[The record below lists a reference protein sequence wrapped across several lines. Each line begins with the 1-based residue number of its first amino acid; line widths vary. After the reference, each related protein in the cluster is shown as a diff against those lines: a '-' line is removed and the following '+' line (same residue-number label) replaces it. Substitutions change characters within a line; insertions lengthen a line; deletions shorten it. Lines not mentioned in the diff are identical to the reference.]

1 MKESNSKPRA
11 RLRAGARRRAR
22 TRAVTWPRG
31 LATAETRAKGNQ
43 VILSIFGS
51 LVNEARATS
60 LFLISINKCNN
71 IIGMQLVDNQIPKMK
86 ILYLIFSPSQIC
98 YQRWRMKC
106 CWLICGVQ
114 IKICR
119 FSLRVWRTSLP
130 AATLSGIKPIVVHI
144 NTGNAATISF
154 LFT

>member
-1 MKESNSKPRA
+1 MHAVSQKCHKLWKKAIVNQEPGSEPVRGGGRGHAGSRGHVDRRQWRHGPREIRSYWA
-11 RLRAGARRRAR
+11 SLVLWS
-22 TRAVTWPRG
+22 TKWEQH
-31 LATAETRAKGNQ
+31 LFSWF
-43 VILSIFGS
+43 LSI
-51 LVNEARATS
+51 NA
-60 LFLISINKCNN
+60 

-119 FSLRVWRTSLP
+119 FTLRVWRTSLP
-130 AATLSGIKPIVVHI
+130 AATLSGKAHSPY
-144 NTGNAATISF
+144 
-154 LFT
+154 